1 MRSSLLALLGLLAI
15 STPCCSQQ
23 SHEQAATAARGLS
36 SKQLVLE
43 VLQTDSGVGG
53 TNQFVYLRVFADR
66 SVEFNPKRNQ
76 ELRRDRVSRAQISG
90 EDMDSTAKVLARE
103 DVANLPSIFKSTFTP
118 IDFYWTLDFSIPRG
132 THNQKIKVVNFS
144 PGMAKQNNKPY
155 PEALVRLVCTVWA
168 VRKNFPT
175 EMPDLRQDCRDFVVE
190 KQDPLPSPG

>member
-1 MRSSLLALLGLLAI
+1 MRSSLLALLGLLAV

-23 SHEQAATAARGLS
+23 SHEQAAANNEMKSVAARGLS

-43 VLQTDSGVGG
+43 VLQSDSGVGG

-76 ELRRDRVSRAQISG
+76 ELKRDRVSRAQISS

-103 DVANLPSIFKSTFTP
+103 DVANLPSVFRSTFTP
-118 IDFYWTLDFSIPRG
+118 IDFNWTLDFSIPRG
-132 THNQKIKVVNFS
+132 THNQKIKVANFS

-155 PEALVRLVCTVWA
+155 PGALVRLVCTVWA

-175 EMPDLRQDCRDFVVE
+175 EMPDLREDCRDFVVE
-190 KQDPLPSPG
+190 K

>member
-1 MRSSLLALLGLLAI
+1 MRSSLLALLGLLTI
-15 STPCCSQQ
+15 PTPCSSQQ
-23 SHEQAATAARGLS
+23 SHEQAAANNEMKSAGARGLS
-36 SKQLVLE
+36 SKQLLLE

-53 TNQFVYLRVFADR
+53 ANQFVYLRVFADR

-76 ELRRDRVSRAQISG
+76 ELKRDRVSRAQLSG

-103 DVANLPSIFKSTFTP
+103 DVANLPSSFGSTFTP

-132 THNQKIKVVNFS
+132 THNQKIKVTNFS

-175 EMPDLRQDCRDFVVE
+175 EMPDLSEDCRDFVV
-190 KQDPLPSPG
+190 KK

>member
-15 STPCCSQQ
+15 SPPCCSQQ
-23 SHEQAATAARGLS
+23 SHEAAARSEMKSIAAHSFS

-66 SVEFNPKRNQ
+66 SVEFNSKRNQ
-76 ELRRDRVSRAQISG
+76 DLKKDHVSRALISG
-90 EDMDSTAKVLARE
+90 GDMDSTAKVLASE
-103 DVANLPSIFKSTFTP
+103 DVAGLPSIFRSTFTP
-118 IDFYWTLDFSIPRG
+118 VDFYWTLDFSIPRG

-155 PEALVRLVCTVWA
+155 PEALVRLVCAVWA

-175 EMPDLRQDCRDFVVE
+175 EMPDLSENCQDFVG
-190 KQDPLPSPG
+190 KK